1 MDLLHRR
8 IVCELGLHSLY
19 NSPRDTK
26 ILILQRF
33 IRFFAFG
40 GSTIVLALYLH
51 AIHMPDAQIGLF
63 MSLTLVGDV
72 ISFGL
77 ALLADG
83 VGRKIVLGGGALLM
97 VMSGV
102 VFAVTG
108 NFWFLLVAGVFGVIS
123 PKYVHFRPIVG
134 FVYTNGA
141 AITAGEKLVLSAP
154 LRNPRW
160 RILPSQKSEVISL
173 LGM

>member
-1 MDLLHRR
+1 MAFLPLRILH
-8 IVCELGLHSLY
+8 ELGLHSLH

-51 AIHMPDAQIGLF
+51 AISISDTQIGLF

-72 ISFGL
+72 ISFAL
-77 ALLADG
+77 TLLADG
-83 VGRKIVLGGGALLM
+83 VGRKLVLGGGALLM

-108 NFWFLLVAGVFGVIS
+108 NFWCLLAASVFGVIS
-123 PKYVHFRPIVG
+123 PKY
-134 FVYTNGA
+134 A
-141 AITAGEKLVLSAP
+141 LP
-154 LRNPRW
+154 L
-160 RILPSQKSEVISL
+160 I
-173 LGM
+173 

>member
-1 MDLLHRR
+1 MEQKPACAQDSSASFTLVLQIGIHEYCNSITHFDPLLNMALLNILH
-8 IVCELGLHSLY
+8 ELGLHSLH
-19 NSPRDTK
+19 NSPQDTK

-51 AIHMPDAQIGLF
+51 AIAIPDAQIGLF

-77 ALLADG
+77 TLFADG

-102 VFAVTG
+102 VFAFTG
-108 NFWFLLVAGVFGVIS
+108 NFWCLLAASVFGVIS
-123 PKYVHFRPIVG
+123 PKY
-134 FVYTNGA
+134 
-141 AITAGEKLVLSAP
+141 AP
-154 LRNPRW
+154 LF
-160 RILPSQKSEVISL
+160 I
-173 LGM
+173 

>member
-1 MDLLHRR
+1 
-8 IVCELGLHSLY
+8 
-19 NSPRDTK
+19 
-26 ILILQRF
+26 LQRF

-51 AIHMPDAQIGLF
+51 AISMPDAQIGLF

-83 VGRKIVLGGGALLM
+83 VGRKLVLGVGALLM

-108 NFWFLLVAGVFGVIS
+108 NFWCLLVASVFGVIS
-123 PKYVHFRPIVG
+123 PKYALSFNLLFG
-134 FVYTNGA
+134 FLYTNTAG
-141 AITAGEKLVLSAP
+141 IIAGEKLALSAP

-160 RILPSQKSEVISL
+160 LILPS
-173 LGM
+173 